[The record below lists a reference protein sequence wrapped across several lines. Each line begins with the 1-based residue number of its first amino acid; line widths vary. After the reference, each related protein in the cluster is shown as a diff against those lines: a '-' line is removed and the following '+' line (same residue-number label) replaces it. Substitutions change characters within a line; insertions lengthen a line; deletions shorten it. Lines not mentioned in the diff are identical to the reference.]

1 VGWVLTRT
9 DSDGNI
15 RFTGIYRDRRGRK
28 RSAGTFTSER
38 RAERAW
44 QRAERDQEAGRIG
57 DPNRGKQ
64 LLRTYVEQEWFPNH
78 VIEATTRENYRYAL
92 NRYILPELGDYR
104 IGDVLP
110 NDLREWIG
118 RLAETPGVNPPT
130 IVKCELIVDAIF
142 TTALNDQVVFFHPGK
157 GVKTPPV
164 ATRPRR
170 IINAEQ
176 YGRIHDALGDDVMR
190 LLVETDIESG
200 LRWGELTELRVKDLD
215 LATGMLT
222 VCRAVVQLTAKNR
235 PDGTRFVVKDY
246 PKDKEWRRLRLA
258 PHLVTKIAE
267 HIEEHGLGADDLLFF
282 MPDQSQARRYR
293 IPEVLPDPE
302 TLGWTEPNEKDRR
315 YRHGTAT
322 AYGMAKCRCRH
333 CKNAVAAYRAARRA
347 AGKDN
352 PRTPKRV
359 DTDGHIGR
367 GWFRNN
373 IWLKALA
380 EADLGFHVTPH
391 GLRHAHASWL
401 LAGGAD
407 LQVVKERL
415 GHASITTTEKYLHTL
430 PDADD
435 AALDALN
442 NIRTVATPTIPP
454 SREPASTTIQAP
466 APDRATEAPVVSPVA
481 PVSAPAPAVDLASV
495 VQGMGADTVRLLL
508 TGLLQQTRNSD
519 SNVSRD

>member
-1 VGWVLTRT
+1 MGWLKERIGN
-9 DSDGNI
+9 DGKV
-15 RFTGIYRDRRGRK
+15 RYTAMYRDRRDRE
-28 RSAGTFTSER
+28 RSAGTFTSQR

-64 LLRTYVEQEWFPNH
+64 PLRTYVEQEWFANH
-78 VIEATTRENYRYAL
+78 VIEQTTRENYKYAL
-92 NRYILPELGDYR
+92 DRYILPELGDYR
-104 IGDVLP
+104 IGDILP
-110 NDLREWIG
+110 NDIREWIG
-118 RLAETPGVNPPT
+118 RLHETLGVNPPT
-130 IVKCELIVDAIF
+130 IVKCKLIVDAIF

-170 IINAEQ
+170 IITDEQ
-176 YGRIHDALGDDVMR
+176 YGRIHAALGDDVMR

-215 LATGMLT
+215 VATGVVT
-222 VCRAVVQLTAKNR
+222 VCRAVVQLTAKDR
-235 PDGTRFVVKDY
+235 PGGVRFIVKDY

-258 PHLVTKIAE
+258 PHLVVKITE
-267 HIEEHGLGADDLLFF
+267 HIREHRLGADDLLFV
-282 MPDQSQARRYR
+282 MPRQTLSRRYAV
-293 IPEVLPDPE
+293 PETLPDPGA
-302 TLGWTEPNEKDRR
+302 LGWTEPNDKGRT
-315 YRHGTAT
+315 YRHGTT
-322 AYGMAKCRCRH
+322 SAYGAGRCRCRH

-347 AGKDN
+347 AGKDD
-352 PRTPKRV
+352 PRTPKAV

-380 EADLGFHVTPH
+380 QADLGFHVTPH

-430 PDADD
+430 PNADD

-442 NIRTVATPTIPP
+442 NIRTIAAPSTPPP
-454 SREPASTTIQAP
+454 RE
-466 APDRATEAPVVSPVA
+466 
-481 PVSAPAPAVDLASV
+481 SAPAPADTPAVPALPSIEAKPDVDLASV
-495 VQGMGADTVRLLL
+495 VQGMDSATVRLLL
-508 TGLLQQTRNSD
+508 TGLLQQNRGSG
-519 SNVSRD
+519 SNLT

>member
-1 VGWVLTRT
+1 MRSVTRRPVGSATRT
-9 DSDGNI
+9 G
-15 RFTGIYRDRRGRK
+15 
-28 RSAGTFTSER
+28 
-38 RAERAW
+38 AE
-44 QRAERDQEAGRIG
+44 
-57 DPNRGKQ
+57 Q

-78 VIEATTRENYRYAL
+78 VMEATTRENYRYAL

-118 RLAETPGVNPPT
+118 RLAETLGVNPPT
-130 IVKCELIVDAIF
+130 IVKCKLIVDAIF

-164 ATRPRR
+164 ATRPRQ

-176 YGRIHDALGDDVMR
+176 YGRIHAALGDDVMR

-215 LATGMLT
+215 VATGMLT
-222 VCRAVVQLTAKNR
+222 VCRAVVQLTAKGR

-258 PHLVTKIAE
+258 PHLVTKITE
-267 HIEEHGLGADDLLFF
+267 HIGEHGLGADDLLFS
-282 MPDQSQARRYR
+282 MPDHSRARRYTV
-293 IPEVLPDPE
+293 PEILPDPE
-302 TLGWTEPNEKDRR
+302 TLGWTEPNDKGRT

-352 PRTPKRV
+352 PRSPKRV

-373 IWLKALA
+373 IWLKALT

-435 AALDALN
+435 CGLGCPEQHPHRHDPGHSPVPRTRLRNDPDARPGPCAGGTSRLPHHTGSGP
-442 NIRTVATPTIPP
+442 RLSGPGHGRGHRPPVA
-454 SREPASTTIQAP
+454 
-466 APDRATEAPVVSPVA
+466 DRAAATDPQFRQQCVA
-481 PVSAPAPAVDLASV
+481 RLI
-495 VQGMGADTVRLLL
+495 DTR
-508 TGLLQQTRNSD
+508 
-519 SNVSRD
+519 RDGCPPN